1 MCSIRPTL
9 HSITFFFALVLPA
22 RLGYWVYEVLHTFFV
37 VTVQFA
43 AFFTIIFW
51 LFLLFYTFFV
61 YEEYEHYFLD
71 LRRVNSRIEAELSR
85 VKELSSKK

>member
-1 MCSIRPTL
+1 M
-9 HSITFFFALVLPA
+9 
-22 RLGYWVYEVLHTFFV
+22 YEVLHTFFV

-61 YEEYEHYFLD
+61 YEEYEHYFIH
-71 LRRVNSRIEAELSR
+71 LRDTSEKLAVEM
-85 VKELSSKK
+85 KKNKNLRK

>member
-1 MCSIRPTL
+1 
-9 HSITFFFALVLPA
+9 
-22 RLGYWVYEVLHTFFV
+22 VLHTFFV

-61 YEEYEHYFLD
+61 YEEYEHYFID
-71 LRRVNSRIEAELSR
+71 LRNVTERLENEIEKIKN
-85 VKELSSKK
+85 VKKKS